1 MATISICIEKNI
13 TFCILNLTFVILD
26 IVFEN
31 FVNQPCMSE
40 IKDRSIF
47 VHIDVPGHEENAD
60 TLPDS

>member
-1 MATISICIEKNI
+1 MLFLGYKNI
-13 TFCILNLTFVILD
+13 INIVSKFNFVTD
-26 IVFEN
+26 ISFEN

-47 VHIDVPGHEENAD
+47 IHIDVPGHEDNAD

>member
-1 MATISICIEKNI
+1 MKYIY
-13 TFCILNLTFVILD
+13 FLNLNLD
-26 IVFEN
+26 IMFEN

-47 VHIDVPGHEENAD
+47 IHIDVPGHEDNAD